1 LVICTSG
8 DKPFGLVDRPEEAR
22 EEVNNRQR
30 MG

>member
-8 DKPFGLVDRPEEAR
+8 DKPFGLVDRPEKAAG
-22 EEVNNRQR
+22 EVSNRQR